1 MLSSCPAPIQPPSSL
16 LASQP
21 PLIVPTCH
29 QTSVP
34 SHPVPPDPGGTTDKY
49 HNQGKAA
56 WEPGEMTH

>member
-34 SHPVPPDPGGTTDKY
+34 SHPSATTDKY